1 MDSDSSSLAG
11 SPRLRGGGDSSL
23 LSFFLGPVQPFIASA
38 RSVRDLWS
46 GSFLLSWL
54 TRSAMSP
61 VLENPGLGDDAF
73 LMPFQPSLVWDRCL
87 KAGGELPA
95 ASLPNRFLAMIPAD
109 PEGKMALTLAEQCK
123 SSCRNAW
130 KEICER
136 VRQGFDEKM
145 GARALSRRLGPAL
158 EFAG

>member
-1 MDSDSSSLAG
+1 MDSESSSLAG
-11 SPRLRGGGDSSL
+11 RPRLRGEGDSSL

-73 LMPFQPSLVWDRCL
+73 LMPFRPSLVWDRCL

-95 ASLPNRFLAMIPAD
+95 AGLPDRFLAMIPAD
-109 PEGKMALTLAEQCK
+109 PEGMMWLDG
-123 SSCRNAW
+123 S
-130 KEICER
+130 
-136 VRQGFDEKM
+136 
-145 GARALSRRLGPAL
+145 P
-158 EFAG
+158 

>member
-11 SPRLRGGGDSSL
+11 RPRLRGEGDSSL

-95 ASLPNRFLAMIPAD
+95 AGLPNRFLATIPAD
-109 PEGKMALTLAEQCK
+109 PEGTMWLAG
-123 SSCRNAW
+123 SPRAVGL
-130 KEICER
+130 R
-136 VRQGFDEKM
+136 RTGPGFPQGSL
-145 GARALSRRLGPAL
+145 GQAARRRSD
-158 EFAG
+158 AGRCIGQ